1 MREFVEERRAS
12 GWFVITTHPQREA
25 YALDNLGRQGF
36 VAYCP
41 MIIRRIRHA
50 RRVRDVPRPLFPS
63 YVFVEQ
69 TSALLS
75 WRSLMSTYG
84 VRSLV
89 RNGDVPALLNDKFV
103 VALRA
108 RERDGVL
115 AKPEQPFQIGQN
127 VELRGGPF
135 DGLVGT
141 VMELREKD
149 RIVVLMNLLNQPT
162 RVLLNGDA
170 LSPV

>member
-1 MREFVEERRAS
+1 MRQFEEERRAS
-12 GWFVITTHPQREA
+12 GWLVITTHPQREA
-25 YALDNLGRQGF
+25 YAIENLDRQGF
-36 VAYCP
+36 VTYCP
-41 MIIRRIRHA
+41 MIIKRVRHA
-50 RRVRDVPRPLFPS
+50 RSVRDVARPLFPS

-69 TSALLS
+69 ASAVQS
-75 WRSLMSTYG
+75 WRLLLSTYG

-89 RNGDVPALLNDKFV
+89 RNGGVPGMLSHDFV

-108 RERDGVL
+108 REIDGVL
-115 AKPEQPFQIGQN
+115 AKPEQPFRIGQD

-162 RVLLNGDA
+162 RVLLTADA